1 MCHSQFFLENYKTR
15 DVNFG
20 GATLTCLAADL
31 AIGTLTISQSADNME
46 VYENMLKLFVR
57 TTFMSLI
64 RVHADTDCSIH
75 A

>member
-1 MCHSQFFLENYKTR
+1 M
-15 DVNFG
+15 NFG
-20 GATLTCLAADL
+20 GVTLTCLAADL

-75 A
+75 AQQLKKHNVYCC